1 MKPRSGPIGALSAAA
16 LLSLGIWMSRPVQAE
31 VLGTISDDTAAP
43 TVPAESSGRDDRKI
57 VYRVICTPEDHDL
70 PDCDQSTVDGGVVPS
85 SANAVAVPDLPADA
99 EDDAKLE
106 SAAAEPAAAH
116 ARKSGKSK
124 KAGKKTGAKSSTGKK
139 RHR

>member
-1 MKPRSGPIGALSAAA
+1 MSSLAGPIRGACLAGALS
-16 LLSLGIWMSRPVQAE
+16 LGVLVAGTVRAE
-31 VLGTISDDTAAP
+31 VLGTISEDSAPP
-43 TVPAESSGRDDRKI
+43 TVPAESSGRDDRRI

-124 KAGKKTGAKSSTGKK
+124 KAGKKTAAKSSTGKK